1 MASGM
6 WFGDIPSCCCL
17 TCSAW
22 RSPNHGG
29 IGRLHTN
36 IFSFAGQG
44 LDQIPSYYV
53 DGELGAD
60 VETQSVTGPNTETKT
75 DLYKILENANL
86 LSYYE
91 TFVEIGADDIT
102 QLFDTCGDD
111 FVEAIEV
118 SGMAL
123 KPLHV
128 RRLERALNDWQHKQ
142 GKIRIIIGQCIRCTF
157 KVFDWYA

>member
-1 MASGM
+1 MTSVNCSKIHCILWAFPHVGRHRWSTLITNMFSIVGE
-6 WFGDIPSCCCL
+6 GLQEVPSHYVNAQGNL
-17 TCSAW
+17 GSEVGT
-22 RSPNHGG
+22 
-29 IGRLHTN
+29 
-36 IFSFAGQG
+36 GQNQ
-44 LDQIPSYYV
+44 D
-53 DGELGAD
+53 
-60 VETQSVTGPNTETKT
+60 TKT

-91 TFVEIGADDIT
+91 AFMEIGADDIT

-128 RRLERALNDWQHKQ
+128 RRLERALNDWQHEQ
-142 GKIRIIIGQCIRCTF
+142 GKIKDSYWTLQQM
-157 KVFDWYA
+157 

>member
-1 MASGM
+1 MARAGM
-6 WFGDIPSCCCL
+6 HW
-17 TCSAW
+17 
-22 RSPNHGG
+22 
-29 IGRLHTN
+29 
-36 IFSFAGQG
+36 
-44 LDQIPSYYV
+44 
-53 DGELGAD
+53 
-60 VETQSVTGPNTETKT
+60 GPNTDTKT

-128 RRLERALNDWQHKQ
+128 RRLERALNDWEHEP
-142 GKIRIIIGQCIRCTF
+142 GKNICYYLKPMCSKCT
-157 KVFDWYA
+157 YS

>member
-1 MASGM
+1 M
-6 WFGDIPSCCCL
+6 
-17 TCSAW
+17 
-22 RSPNHGG
+22 
-29 IGRLHTN
+29 
-36 IFSFAGQG
+36 
-44 LDQIPSYYV
+44 
-53 DGELGAD
+53 GAD
-60 VETQSVTGPNTETKT
+60 ETQSVTQPNPDAKT

-111 FVEAIEV
+111 FEEAIEV

-128 RRLERALNDWQHKQ
+128 RRLERALNDWQHEQ
-142 GKIRIIIGQCIRCTF
+142 GEINDNYWTTQKSR
-157 KVFDWYA
+157 